1 MIDRKNTD
9 DNMANKDL
17 NRLKLLLV
25 ERKKTGKWLAEQ
37 LGKDQTTISK
47 WCTNCNQ
54 PDVES
59 LIKISRLLKVE
70 LSDIIISRCSE
81 LILYMYK

>member
-25 ERKKTGKWLAEQ
+25 EKKKTGKWLAEQ
-37 LGKDQTTISK
+37 LGKDRTTISK

-59 LIKISRLLKVE
+59 LIKISRLLQVE
-70 LSDIIISRCSE
+70 LSDIIIVDNPE
-81 LILYMYK
+81 VKI

>member
-1 MIDRKNTD
+1 
-9 DNMANKDL
+9 MANVKGL
-17 NRLKLLLV
+17 NRIKVVLA
-25 ERKKTGKWLAEQ
+25 EQQRTNRWLAEQ

-59 LIKISRLLKVE
+59 LIKISRLLQVE
-70 LSDIIISRCSE
+70 LSDIIIVDNPE
-81 LILYMYK
+81 VKI

>member
-1 MIDRKNTD
+1 MLFCTLIDDRPKNTD

-25 ERKKTGKWLAEQ
+25 EKKKTGKWLAEQ

-59 LIKISRLLKVE
+59 LIKYLDYYRL
-70 LSDIIISRCSE
+70 SFQ
-81 LILYMYK
+81 IL

>member
-1 MIDRKNTD
+1 MS
-9 DNMANKDL
+9 DNKAL
-17 NRLKLLLV
+17 NRIKVVLAEKG
-25 ERKKTGKWLAEQ
+25 KSNKWLAEQ

-59 LIKISRLLKVE
+59 LIKISRLLQVE
-70 LSDIIISRCSE
+70 LSDIIIVDNPE
-81 LILYMYK
+81 VKI

>member
-1 MIDRKNTD
+1 
-9 DNMANKDL
+9 MANKDL

-25 ERKKTGKWLAEQ
+25 EKKKTGKWLAEQ

-59 LIKISRLLKVE
+59 LIKYLDYYRSNFRILL
-70 LSDIIISRCSE
+70 
-81 LILYMYK
+81 